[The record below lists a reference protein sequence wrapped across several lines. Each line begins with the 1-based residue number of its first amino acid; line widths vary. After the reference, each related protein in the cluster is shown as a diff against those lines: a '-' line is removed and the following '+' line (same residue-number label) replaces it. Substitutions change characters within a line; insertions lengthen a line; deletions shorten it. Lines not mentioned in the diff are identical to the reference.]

1 MFLSSK
7 ALNLCWEEFNLLGED
22 SSSLWISLTLKKKN
36 IYGKIFGQNF
46 KNGGQNHKMVKFLGE
61 KNLEKKFKKKKKNTD
76 FKVFF
81 SFGIIFLRRWSA
93 KTIHQFYFIG
103 KVASGQIYFELAVLL
118 KNL

>member
-46 KNGGQNHKMVKFLGE
+46 KNGGQNHKMVKFLGQ
-61 KNLEKKFKKKKKNTD
+61 KNLEKKKK
-76 FKVFF
+76 
-81 SFGIIFLRRWSA
+81 
-93 KTIHQFYFIG
+93 Y
-103 KVASGQIYFELAVLL
+103 
-118 KNL
+118 